1 MGSIPIV
8 VYCPPMNRWS
18 EVPWPPSARRLL
30 AFLTLTLVL
39 SSGMA
44 AFAEAPITVAAPKK
58 ARASLVEKARLY
70 LGTPYLYGG
79 SSSKGMDCSGLVYRV
94 YLETFGVAPLSS
106 LPRTARDLFAFVEPL
121 ERKDLQPGD
130 LVFFDTTGK
139 LSHVGIFEGDGFF
152 IHAAS
157 DGPDTGV
164 IESALSESYWAKHYA
179 GCGRII
185 PPAEYLGIVVSAA
198 LGPAVGMDPLFRGLA
213 LDLRASYRVFGLEAG
228 LGLRPAWD
236 SGLGVVRLPLVLT
249 LSIDRKLTFFAGPAL
264 TLGSPSLV
272 ADGTTTAF
280 EAQGGFLAT
289 IGVIWK
295 PISIRIAGQNFYMYT
310 EVVYDRYVS
319 ESGTKDLDAQLRAG
333 AGIGLR
339 WSF

>member
-1 MGSIPIV
+1 MK
-8 VYCPPMNRWS
+8 RWR
-18 EVPWPPSARRLL
+18 EFAWRGGIRCHWALVAL
-30 AFLTLTLVL
+30 ALCLVFGV
-39 SSGMA
+39 S
-44 AFAEAPITVAAPKK
+44 AFAEAPVLVAAPKK

-94 YLETFGVAPLSS
+94 YLDTFGVAPLSS

-139 LSHVGIFEGDGFF
+139 LSHVGIFEGDGLF

-164 IESALSESYWAKHYA
+164 IESSLSESYWSKHYA

-185 PPAEYLGIVVSAA
+185 PPAEYLGIAVSAA
-198 LGPAVGMDPLFRGLA
+198 LGPAVGMDPVFRGMA
-213 LDLRASYRVFGLEAG
+213 IDFRASYRILGLEVG
-228 LGLRPAWD
+228 LALRPSWD
-236 SGLGVVRLPLVLT
+236 PGLGVARLPLVLS
-249 LSIDRKLTFFAGPAL
+249 LSLDRRLSFFAGPAL
-264 TLGSPSLV
+264 TLGTPAL
-272 ADGTTTAF
+272 AAEGATTAF

-289 IGVIWK
+289 IGAVWK
-295 PISIRIAGQNFYMYT
+295 PLTFRLAGQDFYLYT

-319 ESGTKDLDAQLRAG
+319 QSGIKDLDAQLRAG
-333 AGIGLR
+333 AGIGMR

>member
-1 MGSIPIV
+1 M
-8 VYCPPMNRWS
+8 
-18 EVPWPPSARRLL
+18 L
-30 AFLTLTLVL
+30 ALALGF
-39 SSGMA
+39 GAA
-44 AFAEAPITVAAPKK
+44 AFAEAPVLVSAPKK

-79 SSSKGMDCSGLVYRV
+79 SSAKGMDCSGLVYRV
-94 YLETFGVAPLSS
+94 YIDTFGVAPLSS
-106 LPRTARDLFAFVEPL
+106 MPRTARDLFAFVEPL
-121 ERKDLQPGD
+121 EKKDLQPGD

-139 LSHVGIFEGDGFF
+139 LSHVGIFEGEGIF

-164 IESALSESYWAKHYA
+164 IESSLSESYWSKHYA

-185 PPAEYLGIVVSAA
+185 PPAEYLGIAVSAA
-198 LGPAVGMDPLFRGLA
+198 MGPAVGMDPVFRGMA
-213 LDLRASYRVFGLEAG
+213 LDLRATYRILGLEAG
-228 LGLRPAWD
+228 LAVRPSWD
-236 SGLGVVRLPLVLT
+236 SGLGVVRLPLVLS
-249 LSIDRKLTFFAGPAL
+249 LSLDRKLSFFAGPAL
-264 TLGSPSLV
+264 TLGSPNLA

-289 IGVIWK
+289 MGAIWK
-295 PISIRIAGQNFYMYT
+295 PVSFRIAGQDFYMYT

-319 ESGTKDLDAQLRAG
+319 QSGSKDLDAQLRAG
-333 AGIGLR
+333 AGIGMR

>member
-1 MGSIPIV
+1 MR
-8 VYCPPMNRWS
+8 RWS
-18 EVPWPPSARRLL
+18 DFPKPPSAMRLPAL
-30 AFLTLTLVL
+30 AVLVL
-39 SSGMA
+39 ALAVGAA
-44 AFAEAPITVAAPKK
+44 AFAEAPVLVAAPKK

-79 SSSKGMDCSGLVYRV
+79 SSKKGMDCSGLVYRV
-94 YLETFGVAPLSS
+94 YLDTFGVAPLSS
-106 LPRTARDLFAFVEPL
+106 MPRTARDLFAFVEPL
-121 ERKDLQPGD
+121 DRKDLQPGD

-164 IESALSESYWAKHYA
+164 IESSLSESYWSKNYA

-185 PPAEYLGIVVSAA
+185 PPAEYLGIAVSAA
-198 LGPAVGMDPLFRGLA
+198 MGPAVGMDPVFRGMA
-213 LDLRASYRVFGLEAG
+213 VDLRASYRILGLEAG
-228 LGLRPAWD
+228 LALRPSWD
-236 SGLGVVRLPLVLT
+236 SGLGVMRLPLVLS
-249 LSIDRKLTFFAGPAL
+249 LSLDRKLSFFAGPAL
-264 TLGSPSLV
+264 TLGNPALA
-272 ADGTTTAF
+272 ADGATTVF

-289 IGVIWK
+289 MGAVWK
-295 PISIRIAGQNFYMYT
+295 PFSFRIAGQDFYMYT

-319 ESGTKDLDAQLRAG
+319 QSGIKDLDAQLRAG
-333 AGIGLR
+333 AGIGMR